1 MQATD
6 NSQIRLRSSVNQLSK
21 SLLTALLAQADSLQ
35 IGVIKHESGCTI
47 VDAGIQQVGSAEAGR
62 LIAEIC
68 MGGLGQ
74 ASLVTDG
81 RFSNWPDAIYVKSE
95 EPVLACLASQYA
107 GWALSHEKFF
117 SLGSG
122 PARALAQR
130 EDLFK
135 ELNYQD
141 EATSTCLV
149 LETDKIPPI
158 QVIEKIVRDT
168 KVAAENLTIILTP
181 TTSIAGATQIAGRVL
196 EVALHKAHTLHFPLE
211 NIVSGSG
218 VAVLPPVSSDFI
230 TAMGRTNDAIL
241 FGGSVDLQVKGDDT
255 AAAALALNLP
265 SSASKD
271 YGKPFAQ
278 VFKSYNMDFY
288 QIDPMLFSPAKVTVT
303 NVDTG
308 NVFEGGQLNVELIA
322 LSFS

>member
-21 SLLTALLAQADSLQ
+21 PLLTALLAQADSLQ
-35 IGVIKHESGCTI
+35 IGVTKHQSGCII
-47 VDAGIQQVGSAEAGR
+47 VDAGIQQAGSAEAGR

-81 RFSNWPDAIYVKSE
+81 RFSNGPDAIYVKSE

-149 LETDKIPPI
+149 L
-158 QVIEKIVRDT
+158 
-168 KVAAENLTIILTP
+168 
-181 TTSIAGATQIAGRVL
+181 
-196 EVALHKAHTLHFPLE
+196 
-211 NIVSGSG
+211 
-218 VAVLPPVSSDFI
+218 
-230 TAMGRTNDAIL
+230 
-241 FGGSVDLQVKGDDT
+241 
-255 AAAALALNLP
+255 
-265 SSASKD
+265 
-271 YGKPFAQ
+271 
-278 VFKSYNMDFY
+278 
-288 QIDPMLFSPAKVTVT
+288 
-303 NVDTG
+303 
-308 NVFEGGQLNVELIA
+308 
-322 LSFS
+322 